1 VTQRKPFYQNVTQFL
16 FVTCKGHNN
25 TSVLTKNTKKKTQK
39 NTLRTLQDKGQS
51 DFCSCGSDSGG
62 ARVNYSGTFK
72 AETNV
77 DATG

>member
-1 VTQRKPFYQNVTQFL
+1 LSHVKVITTPL
-16 FVTCKGHNN
+16 FSQKTP
-25 TSVLTKNTKKKTQK
+25 KKKTQK